1 MVRASKSEVVHEMRM
16 LRQPDYAKSQLLY
29 LENFS
34 FLSHRA
40 VQGFQW
46 LSEEMRDLIASCVGD
61 LFCHVSVKY
70 ALYDLRGS
78 FPRLSFTA
86 GTWLPTYSYIPRI
99 LLLLLLLPA
108 SLSSALSIR

>member
-1 MVRASKSEVVHEMRM
+1 MPNRNCWIWTA
-16 LRQPDYAKSQLLY
+16 
-29 LENFS
+29 
-34 FLSHRA
+34 FLFFLRA
-40 VQGFQW
+40 VQDLGSFQW

-78 FPRLSFTA
+78 FPRLSFTT